1 MSQTFKVKDHVS
13 WNSPQGETSGHV
25 TRVIKEHTKLDGHV
39 VNGSPDDPSYEVESE
54 KSGKRAV
61 HKGSALHKAKG

>member
-25 TRVIKEHTKLDGHV
+25 TRVIKEHTKLDGHA
-39 VNGSPDDPSYEVESE
+39 VNGSADDPSYEVESE

-61 HKGSALHKAKG
+61 HKGSALHKVKS

>member
-1 MSQTFKVKDHVS
+1 MSHAFKIRDRVS
-13 WNSPQGETSGHV
+13 WNTPQGETHGHV

-39 VNGSPDDPSYEVESE
+39 VAASAADPSYEVESE

-61 HKGSALHKAKG
+61 HKGSALQRA

>member
-13 WNSPQGETSGHV
+13 WNTPQGETSGRV
-25 TRVIKEHTKLDGHV
+25 TRVIKEHTKLDGHAV
-39 VNGSPDDPSYEVESE
+39 SATADDPSYEVESE

-61 HKGSALHKAKG
+61 HKGGALHKVKS